1 MKKSLLAVAAIGA
14 FASAAQAQSS
24 VTVYGILD
32 VGYVGANSSVVNS
45 NTAATATTSNYG
57 LTTSSYPGSTLKTTQ
72 GFLGQSAEQTS
83 RLGFKGNE
91 DLGGGASAFFTIE
104 TGMSPNSS
112 TVSAFNNRQAF
123 VGIKKNG
130 LGDFAI
136 GTQYQPIHI
145 AVSKTDPGAQNN
157 MTGSV
162 IYTGQADSGVTGNV
176 GGNTAAYQSRTSNAI
191 TFNSETMAG
200 IQGHAMAILNN
211 SNSTTLNNTTAGQTQ
226 NVSTGGNVNTTGWAL
241 GADYTLGKLFAT
253 ANYTALKQ
261 LTTTTNQT
269 FGGTLASSA
278 GTTNTGAWALW
289 SGAQTAT
296 NVQDNTIYGAVTY
309 DFGILKAYANYINRN
324 ASDTANTSYK
334 QKRSAQQIGVRGYIT
349 PTVEAWASGG
359 TGTFTP
365 YGVNQA
371 NARFNAWQLGSNY
384 WLSKRTNLY
393 AIYGQYAQSN
403 AAFVVQTTAA
413 QVAAG
418 TSTTGNTSVNAN
430 SYAVGVRH
438 TF

>member
-104 TGMSPNSS
+104 TGMSPNST
-112 TVSAFNNRQAF
+112 TVSAFNNRQTF

-211 SNSTTLNNTTAGQTQ
+211 SNSTTLNNTTSGQTQ

-289 SGAQTAT
+289 TGAQTAT

-334 QKRSAQQIGVRGYIT
+334 QKRSAQQIGVRSYIT

-403 AAFVVQTTAA
+403 AAYVSTT
-413 QVAAG
+413 QAG
-418 TSTTGNTSVNAN
+418 VTTTGNAAVNAN

>member
-32 VGYVGANSSVVNS
+32 VGYVGANSAVVNS

-57 LTTSSYPGSTLKTTQ
+57 LTTSSYPASTLRTTQ
-72 GFLGQSAEQTS
+72 GFLGQSAQQTS
-83 RLGFKGNE
+83 RLGFRGNE

-104 TGMSPNSS
+104 TGMSPNST
-112 TVSAFNNRQAF
+112 TVSAFNNRQTF

-211 SNSTTLNNTTAGQTQ
+211 SNSTTVNNTATGQTQ
-226 NVSTGGNVNTTGWAL
+226 NVLTGGNVNTTGWAL
-241 GADYTLGKLFAT
+241 GADYTLGKFFAT

-289 SGAQTAT
+289 TGAQTAT

-365 YGVNQA
+365 YGANQA

-418 TSTTGNTSVNAN
+418 TSTSGNTSVNAN

>member
-45 NTAATATTSNYG
+45 NTAATTTTPNYAA
-57 LTTSSYPGSTLKTTQ
+57 TTSSYPGSTLKTTQ
-72 GFLGQSAEQTS
+72 GFLGQSAQQTS

-211 SNSTTLNNTTAGQTQ
+211 SNSTTVNNTANGQTQ
-226 NVSTGGNVNTTGWAL
+226 NVLTGGNVNTTGWAL
-241 GADYTLGKLFAT
+241 GADYTLGKFFAT

-269 FGGTLASSA
+269 AGGTTAATA
-278 GTTNTGAWALW
+278 GTTNSGAWALW

-403 AAFVVQTTAA
+403 AAYVSTTQAG
-413 QVAAG
+413 VA
-418 TSTTGNTSVNAN
+418 TTGNAAVNAN

>member
-32 VGYVGANSSVVNS
+32 VGYIGANSSVVNS
-45 NTAATATTSNYG
+45 NTAATATTPNYG

-72 GFLGQSAEQTS
+72 SSLGQSAQQTS

-104 TGMSPNSS
+104 TGITPNSTNAS
-112 TVSAFNNRQAF
+112 TFNNRQSF

-211 SNSTTLNNTTAGQTQ
+211 SNSTTVNNTTAGQTS
-226 NVSTGGNVNTTGWAL
+226 NVSTGGIVNTNGWAL

-269 FGGTLASSA
+269 AGGTLASSA

-289 SGAQTAT
+289 TGAQAAT

-309 DFGILKAYANYINRN
+309 DFGILKAYANYINRT

-403 AAFVVQTTAA
+403 AAFMVQATAA

-418 TSTTGNTSVNAN
+418 TSTTGITSVNAN

>member
-1 MKKSLLAVAAIGA
+1 MRPFSE
-14 FASAAQAQSS
+14 
-24 VTVYGILD
+24 
-32 VGYVGANSSVVNS
+32 
-45 NTAATATTSNYG
+45 
-57 LTTSSYPGSTLKTTQ
+57 TSS
-72 GFLGQSAEQTS
+72 
-83 RLGFKGNE
+83 
-91 DLGGGASAFFTIE
+91 
-104 TGMSPNSS
+104 
-112 TVSAFNNRQAF
+112 
-123 VGIKKNG
+123 
-130 LGDFAI
+130 I
-136 GTQYQPIHI
+136 GRSI
-145 AVSKTDPGAQNN
+145 
-157 MTGSV
+157 
-162 IYTGQADSGVTGNV
+162 
-176 GGNTAAYQSRTSNAI
+176 RSNC
-191 TFNSETMAG
+191 
-200 IQGHAMAILNN
+200 
-211 SNSTTLNNTTAGQTQ
+211 
-226 NVSTGGNVNTTGWAL
+226 WAL
-241 GADYTLGKLFAT
+241 GADYTLGKFFAT

-289 SGAQTAT
+289 TGAQTAT
-296 NVQDNTIYGAVTY
+296 NVQDNTMYGAVTY